1 VFTPVRYFY
10 RRLARAD
17 VSLLKNLL
25 RVFAEAFGQIDTY
38 QRSIPGDDYLKQLM
52 TKQHF
57 IAVVANEWQ

>member
-1 VFTPVRYFY
+1 MFTPVRYFY

-25 RVFAEAFGQIDTY
+25 RVFAEALDQIDTY
-38 QRSIPGDDYLKQLM
+38 QRSVLGDDYLTQLL

-57 IAVVANEWQ
+57 IALVANE